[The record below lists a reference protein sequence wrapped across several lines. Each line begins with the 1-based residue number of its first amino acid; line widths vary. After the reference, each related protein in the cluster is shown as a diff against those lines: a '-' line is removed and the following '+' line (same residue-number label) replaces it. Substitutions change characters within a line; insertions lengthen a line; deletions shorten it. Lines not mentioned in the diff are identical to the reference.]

1 MLFDVVAQSLKP
13 VKLFG
18 QQLATF
24 LLFRVHLGVAQQ
36 CWAHA
41 RSLRIVYKDLR
52 VVSFPRFTAGPN
64 IFGSCCI
71 CLYTT
76 ANTHATTPNIAG
88 VVASV
93 STQPNMHQ
101 PASEFSSST
110 YKWSKPLD
118 NARASR
124 PIPCYAV
131 SFRVPCHFSSPVWE
145 VCSQGSCAL
154 GACHESAISFVYFNL
169 VRWLLVR
176 KSFQP
181 EVTQARNMTL

>member
-1 MLFDVVAQSLKP
+1 MIMIIQILKLIGTSTNVLVHDFLSPKFLVKQCFFANCLLLVACCMLFDIVAQSLKP
-13 VKLFG
+13 VKLFS

-71 CLYTT
+71 RLHTT
-76 ANTHATTPNIAG
+76 ANTHATTPNIVG
-88 VVASV
+88 VVVSA

-110 YKWSKPLD
+110 YK
-118 NARASR
+118 
-124 PIPCYAV
+124 
-131 SFRVPCHFSSPVWE
+131 
-145 VCSQGSCAL
+145 
-154 GACHESAISFVYFNL
+154 
-169 VRWLLVR
+169 
-176 KSFQP
+176 
-181 EVTQARNMTL
+181 